1 MNYKEDFPMRDKIK
15 SLIKQFFA
23 AMHVDAFYKKR
34 DYHYV
39 PDYFGKSAHKQQD
52 IRNIPVFGEL
62 AHKVI
67 QDGRASLY
75 YDRLFTIYQILSN
88 WAVRKGA
95 ETETLNMV
103 EVGVYKGGTSYF
115 IALLAERLG
124 LPISHF
130 CFDTFRG
137 HAVEDINVTLE
148 TSHRPLMFGDTS
160 LESVRQYLFQFNNVN
175 IYQGRIQDTAHI
187 LRDTSL
193 HFVHLDMDIYEP
205 TVFALHFFA
214 ERMVAGG
221 VILLDDYG
229 FVTCPGVEAAV
240 REFNSSHTGYFG
252 TALLSGQYIL
262 VKL

>member
-1 MNYKEDFPMRDKIK
+1 MRDKVK
-15 SLIKQFFA
+15 SLIKRFLA
-23 AMHVDAFYKKR
+23 TLHVEVFYKKR

-52 IRNIPVFGEL
+52 IRNVPVFGEL

-75 YDRLFTIYQILSN
+75 YDRFFTIYQILSN
-88 WAVRKGA
+88 LTVRKGSG
-95 ETETLNMV
+95 TETLNTV

-130 CFDTFRG
+130 CFDTFHG
-137 HAVEDINVTLE
+137 HAAEDINVAVE
-148 TSHRPLMFGDTS
+148 TSHRPSMFGDTS
-160 LESVRQYLFQFNNVN
+160 LESVRQYLFQFNNVSL
-175 IYQGRIQDTAHI
+175 YQGRIQDTASV
-187 LRDTSL
+187 LRDTPI

-205 TVFALHFFA
+205 TAFALRFFA

-229 FVTCPGVEAAV
+229 FVTCPGIEAAV

-252 TALLSGQYIL
+252 VALLSGQYIL